1 MIKFFDIQ
9 RADKKL
15 FNKNIKAIKKII
27 KKTNF
32 VNGDE
37 VKIFENNFS
46 KFCKVKYSVGCNSGS
61 DAIFMA
67 LKALNLKKNS
77 EVILPAQTYAST
89 IFAVIR
95 ANLKPVLA
103 DIQSDNPTICPK
115 SLEKKINNKTSA
127 IIIVHLYGECC
138 NIKQIKKVIKNKKI
152 FLIEDAAQAHGAYD
166 YSYSLSKNISLNKR
180 SKVGSIGDLACFS
193 FYPGKNLGAYGDGGM
208 VTTNNYKF
216 YNTLLKLRNLGGIK
230 KYEHNLVGYNS
241 RLDTIQAAILNN
253 KLKDLKLNNNKR
265 IKNAKIYK
273 ANISNKDVS
282 LLKLSPGCVYHQFV
296 ILTKKINRIIKEFMK
311 NNIQFGKYYPVP
323 IHKLKAV
330 KKLFIGEQYI
340 NAEFFSKYGL
350 GLPIDPNLKKS
361 EILKICK
368 IINNI

>member
-115 SLEKKINNKTSA
+115 SLEKKN
-127 IIIVHLYGECC
+127 
-138 NIKQIKKVIKNKKI
+138 
-152 FLIEDAAQAHGAYD
+152 
-166 YSYSLSKNISLNKR
+166 
-180 SKVGSIGDLACFS
+180 
-193 FYPGKNLGAYGDGGM
+193 
-208 VTTNNYKF
+208 
-216 YNTLLKLRNLGGIK
+216 
-230 KYEHNLVGYNS
+230 
-241 RLDTIQAAILNN
+241 
-253 KLKDLKLNNNKR
+253 
-265 IKNAKIYK
+265 
-273 ANISNKDVS
+273 
-282 LLKLSPGCVYHQFV
+282 
-296 ILTKKINRIIKEFMK
+296 
-311 NNIQFGKYYPVP
+311 
-323 IHKLKAV
+323 
-330 KKLFIGEQYI
+330 
-340 NAEFFSKYGL
+340 
-350 GLPIDPNLKKS
+350 
-361 EILKICK
+361 
-368 IINNI
+368 

>member
-32 VNGDE
+32 INGDE

-46 KFCKVKYSVGCNSGS
+46 KFCNVKYSVGCNSGS

-115 SLEKKINNKTSA
+115 SLEKKI
-127 IIIVHLYGECC
+127 
-138 NIKQIKKVIKNKKI
+138 
-152 FLIEDAAQAHGAYD
+152 
-166 YSYSLSKNISLNKR
+166 SLSIN
-180 SKVGSIGDLACFS
+180 
-193 FYPGKNLGAYGDGGM
+193 
-208 VTTNNYKF
+208 
-216 YNTLLKLRNLGGIK
+216 
-230 KYEHNLVGYNS
+230 
-241 RLDTIQAAILNN
+241 
-253 KLKDLKLNNNKR
+253 DLKLALLE
-265 IKNAKIYK
+265 IWLALVFTLEKILVLM
-273 ANISNKDVS
+273 AMVEW
-282 LLKLSPGCVYHQFV
+282 LQP
-296 ILTKKINRIIKEFMK
+296 T
-311 NNIQFGKYYPVP
+311 
-323 IHKLKAV
+323 
-330 KKLFIGEQYI
+330 
-340 NAEFFSKYGL
+340 
-350 GLPIDPNLKKS
+350 
-361 EILKICK
+361 
-368 IINNI
+368 IINFTIHC